1 MILREVHIEGFGC
14 LVNQRFKLGEGLTVV
29 AGPNES
35 GKTTLVECIV
45 RLLFGYPEHVYTKPL
60 DERRPWKSRAFSAAL
75 IYVLD
80 DGRVLET
87 RRDFS
92 RPDVPTQT
100 NEHKVMRPIA
110 DLTGT
115 RKASPGAALLNL
127 SLEAYEAAGVMRAGD
142 FTHRPDAR
150 DAKAQQALAERIA
163 ALVGSAGDAG
173 ANAAMERLDVFAREL
188 GSERASSKPLS
199 VARDR
204 VYGARETLEAYQHDA
219 EQARNNLVAR
229 ATLAAEHD
237 SLAERARKLSAQID
251 SAQLAALQKQIA
263 EAESADAGLAA
274 ADDERDSMAVTPEML
289 ERAKR
294 IDPAIDAWRSAKSAE
309 AVALAGSQAN
319 EDERKDVEGQI
330 KRCDGRLVELEGTIK
345 RNVEAIERLT
355 PEAAAGRISGTALSQ
370 LEALS
375 ERADELEAAARIKET
390 QMRVA
395 RSRPRPNAIAAF
407 VVIVASLVVLGFGAV
422 TQMAPLLYS
431 GLGAI
436 ALGAILLALFLGA
449 QRRRNTMDRTLDT
462 QAQGART
469 SADEAAA
476 TLARECAALQ
486 VTDIRAVR
494 RASSVQS
501 EIDKFSQARAG
512 AEEMAEQ
519 TRRQHGLLDAR
530 LKELDRSARSLAG
543 AQQRVAECEA
553 ALKKLLDEARVPGD
567 KLDTRVA
574 NFREAR
580 TELERALK
588 TERQVGGLR
597 EARAGALGGRSLDEL
612 RAQAVN
618 LEGRGVEAAAGD
630 VATLQ
635 GEQNAVAAK
644 QRTNES
650 ESARVAGELKSF
662 DQRYQGGGAP
672 LEEQLAAFE
681 AEEARLAGAREA
693 ALIAREGIEKARDAV
708 HKDFAPHL
716 NALAGPA
723 LDQITNGRYRE
734 VAVDP
739 RDFALRVRAPE
750 HGAAVEMN
758 TLSTGTQEQL
768 TLVLRAA
775 TAQALGS
782 GERVPLLL
790 DDALAHADERRLPA
804 AVRQLAEISRKQ
816 QVVLLTQREGVVAA
830 ARDVEGVCIIHLSGP
845 AAGAAA
851 NTT

>member
-14 LVNQRFKLGEGLTVV
+14 LVNQRFKFGERLTVV

-45 RLLFGYPEHVYTKPL
+45 RLLYGYPEHAYAKPL
-60 DERRPWKSRAFSAAL
+60 EERRPWKSRTFSAAL
-75 IYVLD
+75 IYALD

-100 NEHKVMRPIA
+100 NEYKVMRPVA
-110 DLTGT
+110 DLTGA
-115 RKASPGAALLNL
+115 RKASPGATLLHL
-127 SLEAYEAAGVMRAGD
+127 SLEAYEAAGVMRSGD
-142 FTHRPDAR
+142 FARRPDAK
-150 DAKAQQALAERIA
+150 DAKAHQALAERIS

-173 ANAAMERLDVFAREL
+173 ANAAIERLDLYAREL

-199 VARDR
+199 VARER
-204 VYGARETLEAYQHDA
+204 AYGARDALETYQRDA
-219 EQARNNLVAR
+219 EQARHNLVDR
-229 ATLAAEHD
+229 ATLAAERD
-237 SLAERARKLSAQID
+237 ALAERARTLSAHID
-251 SAQLAALQKQIA
+251 AAQLAALRKQIA
-263 EAESADAGLAA
+263 EAESADASLAGA
-274 ADDERDSMAVTPEML
+274 FAERDSMAVSPEML

-309 AVALAGSQAN
+309 AVAIAGAQAN
-319 EDERKDVEGQI
+319 EDERKDVEAQI
-330 KRCDGRLVELEGTIK
+330 KRCDGRLVELEATVK
-345 RNVEAIERLT
+345 RNADAIERLT
-355 PEAAAGRISGTALSQ
+355 PEAAGVRVSAASLSQ
-370 LEALS
+370 LEAQS

-395 RSRPRPNAIAAF
+395 RSRQRPNAIAAF
-407 VVIVASLVVLGFGAV
+407 IVIVASLVVLGFGAV
-422 TQMAPLLYS
+422 TQIAPLLYA
-431 GLGAI
+431 GLGAM
-436 ALGAILLALFLGA
+436 ALGAGLLALFLAA
-449 QRRRNTMDRTLDT
+449 QRRRNTTDRTLDA
-462 QAQGART
+462 QAHGART
-469 SADEAAA
+469 SADEAAE

-494 RASSVQS
+494 RASAVQS
-501 EIDKFSQARAG
+501 EIDKFAQARAG

-519 TRRQHGLLDAR
+519 TRRQHALLDAR
-530 LKELDRSARSLAG
+530 LKELERSTQSLAA
-543 AQQRVAECEA
+543 AQQRAAECEA
-553 ALKKLLDEARVPGD
+553 ALKKLLDEARVPGE

-588 TERQVGGLR
+588 TEREVGGLR
-597 EARAGALGGRSLDEL
+597 EARAGALGGRSLDDL
-612 RAQAVN
+612 HAQAAS
-618 LEGRGVEAAAGD
+618 LQGRGVEAAAGD
-630 VATLQ
+630 VAALQ
-635 GEQNAVAAK
+635 SEQSAVAAK

-662 DQRYQGGGAP
+662 DGRYEGGGAP
-672 LEEQLAAFE
+672 LEERLAAFE
-681 AEEARLAGAREA
+681 AEEARLACAREA
-693 ALIAREGIEKARDAV
+693 ALIARDAIEKAKDAV

-723 LDQITNGRYRE
+723 LAQITNGRYQE

-739 RDFALRVRAPE
+739 KDFALRVRAPE
-750 HGAAVEMN
+750 HGAAVEMGA
-758 TLSTGTQEQL
+758 LSTGTQEQL

-804 AVRQLAEISRKQ
+804 AVRQLAAISQRQ
-816 QVVLLTQREGVVAA
+816 QVLLLTQRESVVSA
-830 ARDVEGVCIIHLSGP
+830 ARDIDGVCIIHLSGP

-851 NTT
+851 NAT